1 MVWGDKLLWFRFA
14 FLIFNNIDIFSCDS
28 FKGSKSTFD
37 ILWKNDRMI
46 SLHLQG
52 KPFKITII
60 QVYATTTDA
69 KEAEVEQLCK
79 DLQDFLEL
87 TPQKR
92 CLFHH
97 RELEWKSRKSR
108 NNWSNRQVWP
118 WSTKWSR
125 AKTNSFLREH
135 TGHSK
140 HPLPITQEMTLH
152 MDITR

>member
-1 MVWGDKLLWFRFA
+1 
-14 FLIFNNIDIFSCDS
+14 
-28 FKGSKSTFD
+28 
-37 ILWKNDRMI
+37 MI

-92 CLFHH
+92 RLFHQ
-97 RELEWKSRKSR
+97 RELE
-108 NNWSNRQVWP
+108 
-118 WSTKWSR
+118 
-125 AKTNSFLREH
+125 
-135 TGHSK
+135 
-140 HPLPITQEMTLH
+140 
-152 MDITR
+152 